1 MQLLTTPNPTARVS
15 SHVSSGLASILY
27 PLANRIVLP
36 HFFNRI
42 EVTGQ
47 ENLPKNDCPVIL
59 APTHRSRWDPLIIA
73 HAAGYPIT
81 GRHLRFM
88 ASANETERGLQGW
101 IIRKLGAFPI
111 DPKQPGV
118 SSLRH
123 GLELLQTRQVLTIFP
138 EGNLYPG
145 PETQT
150 LKLGLSRLALQAET
164 SEAQMN
170 VRIVPIGL
178 SYSGDLTPKRRP
190 TWGCDVRVNIGE
202 PILVRQYH
210 TGSMR
215 RDSYRLTIGLQQ
227 ELDRLNGCAI
237 EQPLALSA

>member
-73 HAAGYPIT
+73 HAAGYPVT

-150 LKLGLSRLALQAET
+150 LKLGLARLALQAET

-215 RDSYRLTIGLQQ
+215 RDSYRLTIDLQQ
-227 ELDRLNGCAI
+227 ELDRLNGCTI

>member
-1 MQLLTTPNPTARVS
+1 MQLTVTSSSPRVS
-15 SHVSSGLASILY
+15 SHVSPWLSPILY
-27 PLANRIVLP
+27 PLANRLVLP
-36 HFFNRI
+36 RFFSRI

-47 ENLPKNDCPVIL
+47 ENLPRNDCPVIL

-73 HAAGYPIT
+73 HAAGYPVT

-88 ASANETERGLQGW
+88 ASANETKRGLQGW
-101 IIRKLGAFPI
+101 IIRQLGAFPI
-111 DPKQPGV
+111 DPQQPGV

-145 PETQT
+145 PEAHS
-150 LKLGLSRLALQAET
+150 LKMGLARLALQAET
-164 SEAQMN
+164 SQARMN

-178 SYSGDLTPKRRP
+178 SYSGNLTPQRRP
-190 TWGCDVRVNIGE
+190 TWGCNVRVNIGE
-202 PILVRQYH
+202 PLFVRQYE

-215 RDSYRLTIGLQQ
+215 RDSCRLTRDLQQ